1 MKCRVGEED
10 SMIARIV
17 WTILRYPVGAEV
29 GFADEFTTEYR
40 TVMGYHYAHGAFY
53 VLFSE
58 GNMVH
63 MNQLDKLVVSVK
75 IKKEETRWMRQK
87 KVTKSG
93 GITLPRGIRQE
104 TGILPGVPV
113 DIRTD
118 EEGIHISK
126 HVPTCFHC
134 GTVDDV
140 QTVCGVEICRS
151 CAGKIAE
158 VFE

>member
-1 MKCRVGEED
+1 
-10 SMIARIV
+10 MIARIV

>member
-40 TVMGYHYAHGAFY
+40 TVMGYHYAHGTFY

-87 KVTKSG
+87 K
-93 GITLPRGIRQE
+93 
-104 TGILPGVPV
+104 
-113 DIRTD
+113 
-118 EEGIHISK
+118 
-126 HVPTCFHC
+126 
-134 GTVDDV
+134 
-140 QTVCGVEICRS
+140 
-151 CAGKIAE
+151 
-158 VFE
+158 

>member
-1 MKCRVGEED
+1 MD
-10 SMIARIV
+10 A
-17 WTILRYPVGAEV
+17 T
-29 GFADEFTTEYR
+29 
-40 TVMGYHYAHGAFY
+40 
-53 VLFSE
+53 
-58 GNMVH
+58 
-63 MNQLDKLVVSVK
+63 
-75 IKKEETRWMRQK
+75 K

-158 VFE
+158 VFVFTCETLVRYYTKVFVCPIV

>member
-1 MKCRVGEED
+1 
-10 SMIARIV
+10 MIARIV

-63 MNQLDKLVVSVK
+63 MNQLDKLVVSVNQK
-75 IKKEETRWMRQK
+75 GGNKMDATK

>member
-1 MKCRVGEED
+1 
-10 SMIARIV
+10 MIARIV

-75 IKKEETRWMRQK
+75 IKRRARDASKQK
-87 KVTKSG
+87 S
-93 GITLPRGIRQE
+93 
-104 TGILPGVPV
+104 
-113 DIRTD
+113 D
-118 EEGIHISK
+118 
-126 HVPTCFHC
+126 
-134 GTVDDV
+134 
-140 QTVCGVEICRS
+140 
-151 CAGKIAE
+151 
-158 VFE
+158 

>member
-1 MKCRVGEED
+1 M
-10 SMIARIV
+10 

-29 GFADEFTTEYR
+29 GFADEFKTEYR

-87 KVTKSG
+87 K
-93 GITLPRGIRQE
+93 
-104 TGILPGVPV
+104 
-113 DIRTD
+113 
-118 EEGIHISK
+118 
-126 HVPTCFHC
+126 
-134 GTVDDV
+134 
-140 QTVCGVEICRS
+140 
-151 CAGKIAE
+151 
-158 VFE
+158 

>member
-1 MKCRVGEED
+1 MD
-10 SMIARIV
+10 A
-17 WTILRYPVGAEV
+17 T
-29 GFADEFTTEYR
+29 
-40 TVMGYHYAHGAFY
+40 
-53 VLFSE
+53 
-58 GNMVH
+58 
-63 MNQLDKLVVSVK
+63 
-75 IKKEETRWMRQK
+75 K

-118 EEGIHISK
+118 EDGIHISK

>member
-1 MKCRVGEED
+1 
-10 SMIARIV
+10 MIARIV

-63 MNQLDKLVVSVK
+63 MNQLDKLVVSEK

-87 KVTKSG
+87 K
-93 GITLPRGIRQE
+93 
-104 TGILPGVPV
+104 
-113 DIRTD
+113 
-118 EEGIHISK
+118 
-126 HVPTCFHC
+126 
-134 GTVDDV
+134 
-140 QTVCGVEICRS
+140 
-151 CAGKIAE
+151 
-158 VFE
+158 